1 MATPTPPILGNL
13 KAAAA
18 AKVAPVAPPAAAAPV
33 PPPPPAEPVAPPA
46 EPPAAPPATPPA
58 EPAAPPPAEPVVAP
72 PAAEPAVI
80 APVVPPAPAPKPRP
94 VLTHLPQPR
103 PEDLLAA
110 APPPPAADTVLPAGF
125 TPTEDETD
133 YLDTIKFAETGG
145 KLPKGTALAEA
156 KRMADNTAALA
167 TARAAW
173 EKDNP
178 GQIFNP
184 QVAEMADGTAV
195 RALLRAPAID
205 PGTLRR
211 LERAKDIAAVQADND
226 AKSRAALAEADRK
239 LRASELKGTLVEIAA
254 KAEATLLELVP
265 LDDDPA
271 IDAAL
276 KAEAKTGGVSTLA
289 DALPA
294 EGGAAAA
301 AAQQV
306 RQEVQEFTAL
316 RAGTTAFNVNNPQH
330 NQLATLIHEAG
341 QQFFHGGVDA
351 EGNDMRRLPDGR
363 TFLPLND
370 FMGLTSA
377 AQKKFFTFTDDQ
389 MREIIVRE
397 AARRARN
404 RIAEIKNAQKKSAET
419 RERLKP
425 KAIPSTNVSTP
436 PPAVPAP
443 EPIPAAVKLT
453 PTPAGSPSV
462 NPPKKEGGFLT
473 RHIKQPGR

>member
-1 MATPTPPILGNL
+1 MATPTPPIVGDL
-13 KAAAA
+13 KSAAA

-33 PPPPPAEPVAPPA
+33 PPPPASPADPAAVPPPPPPAPPD
-46 EPPAAPPATPPA
+46 
-58 EPAAPPPAEPVVAP
+58 PAAPPPADPVVAP
-72 PAAEPAVI
+72 PAADPAVI
-80 APVVPPAPAPKPRP
+80 APAVPPAPAPKPRP
-94 VLTHLPQPR
+94 ILTRLPQPR
-103 PEDLLAA
+103 PEDLLTS
-110 APPPPAADTVLPAGF
+110 APPPPAADPVLPAGF
-125 TPTEDETD
+125 APTEDESD
-133 YLDTIKFAETGG
+133 YIDTLRFAETGG
-145 KLPKGTALAEA
+145 KLAKGTAAAEA

-167 TARAAW
+167 TARATW
-173 EKDNP
+173 ERENP

-184 QVAEMADGTAV
+184 QTAEMADGTAV
-195 RALLRAPAID
+195 RSLLRAPAID
-205 PGTLRR
+205 QGTLRR
-211 LERAKDIAAVQADND
+211 LERQKDIATAQATAD
-226 AKSRAALAEADRK
+226 AQARAALAEADRK
-239 LRASELKGTLVEIAA
+239 LLASELKGTLAELGA

-265 LDDDPA
+265 LDDDPE

-294 EGGAAAA
+294 EGGAAAS

-316 RAGTTAFNVNNPQH
+316 RSGTINFNPNNPQH

-351 EGNDMRRLPDGR
+351 EGNDMRRLSDGR

-370 FMGLTSA
+370 FMGLTPA
-377 AQKKFFTFTDDQ
+377 AQKKFFTFSDDQ

-397 AARRARN
+397 AARKARN
-404 RIAEIKNAQKKSAET
+404 RIAEIKNWQKKSLET

-425 KAIPSTNVSTP
+425 KPKPLTNVGTP
-436 PPAVPAP
+436 PPAPPAP

-462 NPPKKEGGFLT
+462 NKPKTEGGFLT
-473 RHIKQPGR
+473 RHIKQPGK